1 MNKQEKIAKIASK
14 HLGGAPQRATIVPA
28 ETWKSNLSRH
38 AIKHI
43 SSGSPVK
50 AFVSIIEPSM
60 LDSQVDVKDAKI
72 FWGQK
77 LLKQIFKWNDEE
89 KRMIEASID
98 EVSIIKSS
106 QDFIKV
112 NLI

>member
-1 MNKQEKIAKIASK
+1 
-14 HLGGAPQRATIVPA
+14 
-28 ETWKSNLSRH
+28 
-38 AIKHI
+38 
-43 SSGSPVK
+43 
-50 AFVSIIEPSM
+50 M

-106 QDFIKV
+106 QDFIKNEL
-112 NLI
+112 NLDELIVDTSQTRDSNQCLFLHRSSMAEILYFLHR

>member
-1 MNKQEKIAKIASK
+1 
-14 HLGGAPQRATIVPA
+14 
-28 ETWKSNLSRH
+28 
-38 AIKHI
+38 
-43 SSGSPVK
+43 
-50 AFVSIIEPSM
+50 M
-60 LDSQVDVKDAKI
+60 LDSQIDVKGAKT

-106 QDFIKV
+106 QDFIKSEL
-112 NLI
+112 NLDELIVDTSQTRDSKSMPLSPSITYG